1 VVLYS
6 IYSDNLTFEIID
18 YFKEHS
24 IVFDGVY
31 CPLQLDQCDDKSQ
44 IIRNSS
50 NYNQIYFDFGVVDLL
65 EPSTLPKI
73 DIDS

>member
-1 VVLYS
+1 MTQQASEDLPVMTLRTDCVEGIRVLMKNFQVVLYS

-31 CPLQLDQCDDKSQ
+31 CPL
-44 IIRNSS
+44 
-50 NYNQIYFDFGVVDLL
+50 
-65 EPSTLPKI
+65 
-73 DIDS
+73 